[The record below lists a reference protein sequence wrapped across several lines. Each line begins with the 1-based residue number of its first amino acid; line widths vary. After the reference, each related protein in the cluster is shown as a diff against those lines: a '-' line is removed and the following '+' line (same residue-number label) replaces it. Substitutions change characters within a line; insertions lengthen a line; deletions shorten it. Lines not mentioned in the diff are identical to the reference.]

1 MKKFSG
7 VLSPVLT
14 PFTKDL
20 KPDSKRLVKQCRWLL
35 SQNVSLA
42 VFGTTS
48 EANSLAL
55 EEKISLL
62 DDLVE
67 AGIDPAFLMPG
78 TGCCSLPETV
88 HLTSH
93 AVKLGCKG
101 TLMLPPFYYTDA
113 TDDGL
118 FRSYA
123 ETIERV
129 GDNALKIYLYDIPRF
144 AGVNIS
150 LELIERLITR
160 YPSVIAGIKDSSGN
174 WENTQSILERE
185 WDDFRVFC
193 GSETFLLQTMRAG
206 GSGCISAT
214 VNINPSAIHN
224 LYKEWKSNQADDLQQ
239 RLNQVRHTVE
249 AYPMIPALKSVVSH
263 YRKDPDWT
271 IVRPPYISLEQE
283 TQQELVQKL
292 DQVGFEMP
300 NLDGPNLIYC

>member
-1 MKKFSG
+1 MNKFSG

-20 KPDSKRLVKQCRWLL
+20 KPDSRQLVNQCHWLL

-62 DDLVE
+62 DDLIE

-78 TGCCSLPETV
+78 TGCCSLTETV
-88 HLTSH
+88 QLTSH
-93 AVKLGCKG
+93 AVNLGCKG

-113 TDDGL
+113 SVDGL

-160 YPSVIAGIKDSSGN
+160 YPDVIVGIKDSSGN
-174 WENTQSILERE
+174 WENTQGILERK

-193 GSETFLLQTMRAG
+193 GSEIFLLQTMRAG

-224 LYKEWKSNQADDLQQ
+224 LYKEWESNAADNLQQ
-239 RLNQVRHTVE
+239 QLTQLRHVVE
-249 AYPMIPALKSVVSH
+249 SYPMIPALKSMVAY
-263 YRKDPDWT
+263 YRKDPDWA
-271 IVRPPYISLEQE
+271 IVRPPFISLEQE

-292 DQVGFEMP
+292 DKVGLKIP
-300 NLDGPNLIYC
+300 HLD

>member
-1 MKKFSG
+1 MNKFSG

-20 KPDSKRLVKQCRWLL
+20 KPDSRQLVNQCHWLL

-62 DDLVE
+62 DDLIE
-67 AGIDPAFLMPG
+67 AGIDPARLMPG
-78 TGCCSLPETV
+78 TGCCSLTETV
-88 HLTSH
+88 QLTSH
-93 AVKLGCKG
+93 AVNLGCKG

-113 TDDGL
+113 SVDGL

-160 YPSVIAGIKDSSGN
+160 YPDVIVGIKDSSGN
-174 WENTQSILERE
+174 WENTQGILERK

-193 GSETFLLQTMRAG
+193 GSEIFLLQTMRAG

-224 LYKEWKSNQADDLQQ
+224 LYKEWESNAADNLQQ
-239 RLNQVRHTVE
+239 QLTQLRHVVE
-249 AYPMIPALKSVVSH
+249 SYPMIPALKSMVAY

-271 IVRPPYISLEQE
+271 IVRPPFISLEQE

-292 DQVGFEMP
+292 ELLGFEWS
-300 NLDGPNLIYC
+300 NEI

>member
-1 MKKFSG
+1 MNKFSG

-14 PFTKDL
+14 PYTKDL
-20 KPDSKRLVKQCRWLL
+20 KPDSRQLVNQCHWLL

-62 DDLVE
+62 DDLIE
-67 AGIDPAFLMPG
+67 AGIDPARLMPG
-78 TGCCSLPETV
+78 TGCCSLTETV
-88 HLTSH
+88 QLTSH
-93 AVKLGCKG
+93 AVNLGCKG

-113 TDDGL
+113 SDDGL

-160 YPSVIAGIKDSSGN
+160 YPDVIVGIKDSSGN
-174 WENTQSILERE
+174 WENTQGILERK

-193 GSETFLLQTMRAG
+193 GSEIFLLQTMRAG

-224 LYKEWKSNQADDLQQ
+224 LYKEWESNEADNLQQ
-239 RLNQVRHTVE
+239 QLTQLRHVVE
-249 AYPMIPALKSVVSH
+249 FYPMIPALKSMVAY

-271 IVRPPYISLEQE
+271 IVRPPFISLEQE

-292 DQVGFEMP
+292 ERLGFEWS
-300 NLDGPNLIYC
+300 NEI

>member
-1 MKKFSG
+1 MNKFSG

-62 DDLVE
+62 DDLIE
-67 AGIDPAFLMPG
+67 AGIDPALLMPG
-78 TGCCSLPETV
+78 TGCCSLTETV
-88 HLTSH
+88 QLTTH
-93 AVKLGCKG
+93 AVQLGCQG

-144 AGVNIS
+144 TGVNIS
-150 LELIERLITR
+150 LELIERLITS

-174 WENTQSILERE
+174 WENTQNILERE

-224 LYKEWKSNQADDLQQ
+224 LYKEWESNQADDLQQ

-263 YRKDPDWT
+263 YRKDLDWS
-271 IVRPPYISLEQE
+271 IVRPPFISLEQE
-283 TQQELVQKL
+283 TQQKLVQKL

>member
-1 MKKFSG
+1 MNKFSG

-14 PFTKDL
+14 PYTKDL
-20 KPDSKRLVKQCRWLL
+20 KPDSRQLVNQCHWLL

-62 DDLVE
+62 DDLIE

-78 TGCCSLPETV
+78 TGCCSLTETV
-88 HLTSH
+88 QLTSH
-93 AVKLGCKG
+93 AVNLGCKG

-113 TDDGL
+113 SVDGL

-160 YPSVIAGIKDSSGN
+160 YPDVIVGIKDSSGN
-174 WENTQSILERE
+174 WENTQGILERK

-193 GSETFLLQTMRAG
+193 GSEIFLLQTMRAG

-224 LYKEWKSNQADDLQQ
+224 LYKEWESNAADNLQQ
-239 RLNQVRHTVE
+239 QLTQLRHVVE
-249 AYPMIPALKSVVSH
+249 SYPMIPALKSMVAY

-271 IVRPPYISLEQE
+271 IVRPPFISLEQE

-292 DQVGFEMP
+292 ELLGFEWS
-300 NLDGPNLIYC
+300 NEI

>member
-1 MKKFSG
+1 MNKFSG

-62 DDLVE
+62 DDLIE

-78 TGCCSLPETV
+78 TGCCSLTETV
-88 HLTSH
+88 QLTTH
-93 AVKLGCKG
+93 AVQLGCQG

-144 AGVNIS
+144 TGVNIS
-150 LELIERLITR
+150 LELIERLITS

-174 WENTQSILERE
+174 WENTQNILERE

-224 LYKEWKSNQADDLQQ
+224 LYKEWESNEADDLQQ

-249 AYPMIPALKSVVSH
+249 AYPMIPALKSAVSH
-263 YRKDPDWT
+263 YRKDPDWK
-271 IVRPPYISLEQE
+271 IVRPPFISLEQE

-292 DQVGFEMP
+292 ESLGFEMP
-300 NLDGPNLIYC
+300 NLD